1 MKKLTVVLLSVIFT
15 TLIIGHIQLISADHL
30 EPGLGIF
37 KNEKAINTISTEDSK
52 YQIYVRVEIRNVQGE
67 LISITETTRGIHI
80 AHEITDY
87 TFNEKLGEKEIIT
100 IDNIKYEKVK
110 YSGKPDMKQLI
121 KIDNRPSHFIGSW
134 HISLCT
140 VIGNHGYTCVA
151 PFQVS
156 TAFVSLV
163 EDNVVENHWTILR
176 TIT

>member
-67 LISITETTRGIHI
+67 LISITEATRGIHI

-87 TFNEKLGEKEIIT
+87 VFNEKLGEKEIIV
-100 IDNIKYEKVK
+100 IDNIKYEKHQFVVSHNFLDQK
-110 YSGKPDMKQLI
+110 I
-121 KIDNRPSHFIGSW
+121 KTKAKWSFPICGEIAGHSD
-134 HISLCT
+134 
-140 VIGNHGYTCVA
+140 VCV
-151 PFQVS
+151 PIFQVN
-156 TAFVSLV
+156 TASMYIE
-163 EDNVVENHWTILR
+163 EDDDVKNHWTVLR
-176 TIT
+176 EMN